1 MMGGMADLALRV
13 QSLFGLFVFVGLM
26 GVLGYAL
33 ARRRRAGY
41 RVPWRVVIGGMGL
54 QFVFAVLVLRVPLG
68 GWLFEKADAGVR
80 ELLTLGTA
88 GARLLFGD
96 LAKTANVPVGVPADP
111 TNPGFSP
118 ILEPTQYAQIGAIF
132 AFNVLPAIV
141 FFASLLALLYH
152 LGVMRPIVGGIAWV
166 MRRTLG
172 TGGAETL
179 CAAANVFVGQTEAP
193 LFVRPYLAGMSRSSL
208 HALMVGGFANIAS
221 GVLAVYSGILGDA
234 GLEGAGGHLLAASL
248 ISAPAGLAV
257 AKLLLPETTGDPD
270 GPAAVVAAE
279 GGGDA
284 NFIDAAARGAIE
296 GGKLALTVAA
306 MIIAF
311 LGLIALANGLLT
323 VLPDV
328 GGAPLTI
335 ERMLGWLL
343 APAAWLCGVPW
354 GESASFGS
362 LLGIKTVL
370 NEFLAYIDLA
380 ADVGAGEG
388 SSLSERSQILAV
400 YALCGFAN
408 FGSVAIQI
416 GGISTLAP
424 GRRRDLAEL
433 AVLAMIGGTVASL
446 MTACVV
452 GVVL

>member
-1 MMGGMADLALRV
+1 
-13 QSLFGLFVFVGLM
+13 
-26 GVLGYAL
+26 
-33 ARRRRAGY
+33 
-41 RVPWRVVIGGMGL
+41 
-54 QFVFAVLVLRVPLG
+54 
-68 GWLFEKADAGVR
+68 
-80 ELLTLGTA
+80 
-88 GARLLFGD
+88 
-96 LAKTANVPVGVPADP
+96 
-111 TNPGFSP
+111 
-118 ILEPTQYAQIGAIF
+118 
-132 AFNVLPAIV
+132 
-141 FFASLLALLYH
+141 
-152 LGVMRPIVGGIAWV
+152 
-166 MRRTLG
+166 
-172 TGGAETL
+172 
-179 CAAANVFVGQTEAP
+179 
-193 LFVRPYLAGMSRSSL
+193 MSRSSL